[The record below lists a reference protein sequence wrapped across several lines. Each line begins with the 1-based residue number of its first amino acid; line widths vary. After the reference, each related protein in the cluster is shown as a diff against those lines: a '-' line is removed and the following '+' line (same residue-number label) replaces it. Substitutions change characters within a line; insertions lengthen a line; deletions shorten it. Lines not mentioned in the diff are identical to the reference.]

1 MIPKYITKCI
11 NGPMVNSINNNNTSN
26 NINIIHQIA
35 NEVNS
40 SNQNSLSSSPS
51 YIEIFRI
58 NKEDNDEINYSNKI
72 QKISSSPSYLE
83 ILKLNKDDK
92 DDIIYKEEYKNLSK
106 AKCLIDTLSNTIKWD
121 KAKIVINPY
130 ELVYISKF
138 KNGVTNFNPV
148 SRSFF
153 KMWELLN
160 RFNIFNDNNGINIAC
175 LAEGPGGFVE
185 AMINYRM
192 MKNNGYCLD
201 NINGITLKKGKAPL
215 WDPLIKKFGHKN
227 INLRL
232 GYGDLYNAKSIR
244 SFCKNINGNMHIV
257 TADGGFNYSSDYN
270 NQEKQSYR
278 IIFNEVLTALTLQKK
293 GGLFICKMFDI
304 FQRFTV
310 ELLYILYCLYDEIH
324 IVKLQTSRVAN
335 SEKYLVAKGFN
346 IIGPALLENLYNISE
361 NWNDNIIGFSGINV
375 PKDFINEL
383 GEINKKYVNEQIN
396 SIKKTIDF
404 AKRTDIF
411 YPFKNDVNDIQ
422 QRDNNNDYDKN
433 NNFNKKYW
441 NNNFKNKKRKAKNKF
456 NKNLFNKE
464 HIKKAIQWC
473 IDYDMPINKD
483 SIYLDNINTITK
495 KDNK

>member
-1 MIPKYITKCI
+1 MIPNYIKKNI
-11 NGPMVNSINNNNTSN
+11 NSAYFGPKFTNNNTTNRN
-26 NINIIHQIA
+26 NERINIIQQISEEI
-35 NEVNS
+35 NGGNGNVR
-40 SNQNSLSSSPS
+40 LSSSPS
-51 YIEIFRI
+51 YV
-58 NKEDNDEINYSNKI
+58 
-72 QKISSSPSYLE
+72 E
-83 ILKLNKDDK
+83 ILKSNNDNHS
-92 DDIIYKEEYKNLSK
+92 DIIYKEEYKNLSK
-106 AKCLIDTLSNTIKWD
+106 AKKLIDTLSNTIKWD

-138 KNGVTNFNPV
+138 KNGITNFNPV

-153 KMWELLN
+153 KMWELIN
-160 RFNIFNDNNGINIAC
+160 RFNIFGNNNGINIAC

-215 WDPLIKKFGHKN
+215 WDPLIKKFGDKN

-232 GYGDLYNAKSIR
+232 GYGNLYNPTSIR
-244 SFCKNINGNMHIV
+244 AFCKNINGNIHIV

-278 IIFNEVLTALTLQKK
+278 IIYNEVLTALTLQKR
-293 GGLFICKMFDI
+293 GGIFICKIFDI

-335 SEKYLVAKGFN
+335 SEKYLVAKGFKF
-346 IIGPALLENLYNISE
+346 IGPSLLEKLYNISE
-361 NWNDNIIGFSGINV
+361 NWNDNISGFTGLNI
-375 PKDFINEL
+375 PTEFIEEL
-383 GEINKKYVNEQIN
+383 GKINSKYVNEQIT
-396 SIKKTIDF
+396 SINKTIEF

-411 YPFKNDVNDIQ
+411 YPFKNEIDVINYE
-422 QRDNNNDYDKN
+422 NTNKSVNADKN
-433 NNFNKKYW
+433 FNNFKKKYW
-441 NNNFKNKKRKAKNKF
+441 NNKFKNKKRKAKNKF
-456 NKNLFNKE
+456 NKHLFNKE

-473 IDYDMPINKD
+473 IDFDMPINKD
-483 SIYLDNINTITK
+483 SIYLDNNS
-495 KDNK
+495 

>member
-1 MIPKYITKCI
+1 MIPKYISKDI
-11 NGPMVNSINNNNTSN
+11 NGPFVNSIKKNSNITTKN
-26 NINIIHQIA
+26 NINIIHQITSEI
-35 NEVNS
+35 NRY
-40 SNQNSLSSSPS
+40 NQIKLSSSPS
-51 YIEIFRI
+51 YV
-58 NKEDNDEINYSNKI
+58 
-72 QKISSSPSYLE
+72 E
-83 ILKLNKDDK
+83 ILRKNKDDN
-92 DDIIYKEEYKNLSK
+92 DDIIYKDEYKNLSK
-106 AKCLIDTLSNTIKWD
+106 TKCLIDTLSNNIKWD

-138 KNGVTNFNPV
+138 KNGITNFNPV

-160 RFNIFNDNNGINIAC
+160 RFNIFDNNNGINIAC

-185 AMINYRM
+185 AIINYRM

-215 WDPLIKKFGHKN
+215 WDPLIKKFGNKN

-232 GYGDLYNAKSIR
+232 GYGDLYNPKSIR
-244 SFCKNINGNMHIV
+244 SFCKNISGNMHIV

-293 GGLFICKMFDI
+293 GGIFICKIFDI

-346 IIGPALLENLYNISE
+346 FIGPALLENLYNISK
-361 NWNDNIIGFSGINV
+361 NWSDDIIGFSGINV
-375 PKDFINEL
+375 PQEFINEL
-383 GEINKKYVNEQIN
+383 GKINRNYVNKQID

-411 YPFKNDVNDIQ
+411 YPFKNEIDIINS
-422 QRDNNNDYDKN
+422 DNNNEHFK
-433 NNFNKKYW
+433 KKYW
-441 NNNFKNKKRKAKNKF
+441 NNKFKNKKKKAKNKF
-456 NKNLFNKE
+456 NKHLFNKE
-464 HIKKAIQWC
+464 HVKKAIQWC

-483 SIYLDNINTITK
+483 SIYLDNNSY
-495 KDNK
+495 